1 MKIMCIPFLGGI
13 YMHIHKKS
21 VMYTILCTVLFLS
34 VGILSGFLNESL
46 DIRNLPELSSEEGRE
61 QFRQFDVAAEYL
73 AGQDSFGKLA
83 EDYLY
88 HNGSLNGDSSQCP
101 RFSWYH
107 FLMTEK
113 QKEPY
118 EKAFGVILSDVK
130 CFPVQKDPAGKE
142 RLNFDDSWGGA
153 RSFGGER
160 HHEGT
165 DIMPSNKERGYFA
178 VVSVSDGVVEKKGW
192 LKLGGYRLGIRA
204 PHGAYY
210 YYAHLD
216 HYAEGIEEGTEV
228 KAGQII
234 GYMGDTGYGEEG
246 TRGEFAVHLHFGI
259 YLTLD
264 GEEVSVNPYQVLRY
278 LRDFCE
284 EG

>member
-1 MKIMCIPFLGGI
+1 
-13 YMHIHKKS
+13 MHIHKKTIL
-21 VMYTILCTVLFLS
+21 YTILCTILFLS
-34 VGILSGFLNESL
+34 VGILSGFINESL
-46 DIRNLPELSSEEGRE
+46 DVRNLPELSSDEGRE
-61 QFRQFDVAAEYL
+61 KFRQFDVAAEYL
-73 AGQDSFGKLA
+73 AGQGSYGQLA

-88 HNGSLNGDSSQCP
+88 HNGSLNGDSSHCP
-101 RFSWYH
+101 RFSWHH
-107 FLMTEK
+107 FLMTEE

-118 EKAFGVILSDVK
+118 KNAFEMILSDVGY
-130 CFPVQKDPAGKE
+130 FPVQKDPAGKE
-142 RLNFDDSWGGA
+142 TFHFDDSWGGA

-165 DIMPSNKERGYFA
+165 DIMPSNNQRGYFA
-178 VVSVSDGVVEKKGW
+178 VVSASDGVVEKKGW

-204 PHGAYY
+204 PHGAYF

-216 HYAEGIEEGTEV
+216 HYAEGMEEGTEI

-246 TRGEFAVHLHFGI
+246 TRGKFVVHLHFGI

-278 LRDFCE
+278 LQRH
-284 EG
+284 

>member
-1 MKIMCIPFLGGI
+1 MRIQKRKLL
-13 YMHIHKKS
+13 Y
-21 VMYTILCTVLFLS
+21 VLFSALLFVA
-34 VGILSGFLNESL
+34 VGGLSGFLNASL
-46 DIRNLPELSSEEGRE
+46 EIRELPGLSSEMGQEK
-61 QFRQFDVAAEYL
+61 FRQFDVAAEYL
-73 AGQDSFGKLA
+73 SRQNSYGQLA

-88 HNGSLNGDSSQCP
+88 HDGSLSGNSSPCP

-107 FLMTEK
+107 FLISERQK
-113 QKEPY
+113 QPFI
-118 EKAFGVILSDVK
+118 KAFETILSDIQ
-130 CFPVQKDPAGKE
+130 CFPVQKDPAGKAS
-142 RLNFDDSWGGA
+142 LAFDDSWGGA

-178 VVSVSDGVVEKKGW
+178 VVSASDGVVEKKGW

-204 PHGAYY
+204 PHGAYF

-216 HYAEGIEEGTEV
+216 RYAEGVEEGTQV

-246 TRGEFAVHLHFGI
+246 TRGKFDVHLHFGI

-278 LRDFCE
+278 AAQRRVHIDDDE
-284 EG
+284 QH